1 MYIFFVIVFVMFG
14 IKSCFCVTAGG
25 SLQRFEKST
34 KRICLYL
41 LTYLYLSMDFNLY
54 FHRKYICIFI
64 ENIFVF
70 LFTNREQPAAF
81 WTKHQKDRQGG
92 WTARVRWQWS
102 WRLWWQWSWSWR
114 LWWQWSWSW
123 RLWWQWSWRLWWQWS
138 WRLWWPWSWSWS
150 LTVHW
155 CWWQLSCSWFHDYHD
170 DYDHDDYDHDDY
182 DHDDYA
188 HELMIMMI
196 IDSGRVSRCAGDQE
210 CSSRPSFSASQQGH
224 HQKCCHTN
232 TKK

>member
-1 MYIFFVIVFVMFG
+1 MKMGFSKETLIGNKTMKAIKICIWFLIYIYICIYVLYIFFVIVFVMFG

-70 LFTNREQPAAF
+70 LFTGREQPAAF

-92 WTARVRWQWS
+92 
-102 WRLWWQWSWSWR
+102 
-114 LWWQWSWSW
+114 
-123 RLWWQWSWRLWWQWS
+123 
-138 WRLWWPWSWSWS
+138 
-150 LTVHW
+150 
-155 CWWQLSCSWFHDYHD
+155 
-170 DYDHDDYDHDDY
+170 
-182 DHDDYA
+182 
-188 HELMIMMI
+188 
-196 IDSGRVSRCAGDQE
+196 
-210 CSSRPSFSASQQGH
+210 
-224 HQKCCHTN
+224 
-232 TKK
+232 